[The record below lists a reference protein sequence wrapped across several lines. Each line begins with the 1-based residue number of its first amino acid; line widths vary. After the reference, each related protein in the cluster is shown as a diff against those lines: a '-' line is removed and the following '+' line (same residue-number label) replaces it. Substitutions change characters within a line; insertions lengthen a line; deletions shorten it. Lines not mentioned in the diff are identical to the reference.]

1 MADQKWIQKANL
13 KEGAFTK
20 QAKAAGMS
28 VQAFAN
34 KVLKK
39 GSNASPLTKRRARL
53 AKTFNKMAQ
62 KKA

>member
-13 KEGAFTK
+13 K
-20 QAKAAGMS
+20 AKAAGMS

-39 GSNASPLTKRRARL
+39 GSNASPLTKRRATL
-53 AKTFNKMAQ
+53 AKTFNKMAK